1 MAQEAVRVGQAVVQ
15 EAVVPAW
22 EVLVSGKEGQTA
34 EEPAA
39 VKGQQMCHP
48 SGSPLYAAS
57 VIASP
62 LQNPQSRRHHHPQ
75 KTPPLPVLPQ
85 GSPDLNENCKTGK
98 QR

>member
-22 EVLVSGKEGQTA
+22 EVLVSGKEGQTG

-39 VKGQQMCHP
+39 VQGQQMRHP
-48 SGSPLYAAS
+48 SASPLCAAS

-62 LQNPQSRRHHHPQ
+62 PQSPQSRRHHHPQ